1 MNIFHTADWHLGK
14 LVQGTYMTEDQRFVL
29 QQFVAHIRTNK
40 PDLVI
45 VAGDL
50 YDRALPPVEAVTLL
64 HDVLE
69 EIVLQT
75 ETPVVAIA
83 GNHDSP
89 ARIHFGS
96 KLLKQA
102 GLHVV
107 GELAGAFEP
116 VVTHDE
122 FGEVHTYL
130 LPYVDPAQVK
140 NFFEDDAVMSQ
151 QTAMARVMAHYNTVL
166 QPHVRN
172 VLVAHAFVTKYGEE
186 AENTSDA
193 ERTLSVG
200 GSDCVD
206 AHLFEAFDY
215 VALGHLHQAHSV
227 LRESIQYAGSPL
239 KYSISEQHH
248 QKGYLSVQLREK
260 GDVSVQKV
268 LLTPRRDV
276 RTVEGTIADL
286 LKMPRND
293 DYVFVKLLDQ
303 QVIESPMEQ
312 VRTVFPNA
320 LHVERVVQTATTE
333 ASERASRAKLSTPEL
348 FNDFIEHMIGAP
360 VSPSMERIFKEVL
373 QETMQQEREVTES

>member
-14 LVQGTYMTEDQRFVL
+14 LVQGMYMTDDQRFVL
-29 QQFVAHIRTNK
+29 EQFIAHIKEQK

-50 YDRALPPVEAVTLL
+50 YDRALPPVEAVKLL
-64 HDVLE
+64 DDIFAQ
-69 EIVLQT
+69 IVIGAN
-75 ETPVVAIA
+75 TPVVAIA

-96 KLLKQA
+96 KLLKEA

-107 GELAGAFEP
+107 GELSSAFSP
-116 VVTHDE
+116 VVTQDE

-130 LPYVDPAQVK
+130 LPYVDPSQVK
-140 NFFEDDAVMSQ
+140 NFFQDDTVVSE
-151 QTAMARVMAHYNTVL
+151 QTAMARMMAHYDTIL
-166 QPHVRN
+166 QKDVRN
-172 VLVAHAFVTKYGEE
+172 VLVAHAFVTKHGEE
-186 AENTSDA
+186 ADNTSDS

-248 QKGYLSVQLREK
+248 QKGYLAVTLREK
-260 GDVSVQKV
+260 GNITVEKV
-268 LLTPRRDV
+268 LLQPRRDM
-276 RTVEGTIADL
+276 RTVENTLANI
-286 LKMPRND
+286 LKMARND
-293 DYVFVKLLDQ
+293 DYVFVKLLDE
-303 QVIESPMEQ
+303 QVVQSPMEQ

-320 LHVERVVQTATTE
+320 LHVERVVQTMATE
-333 ASERASRAKLSTPEL
+333 ASERASRAKLSTPQL
-348 FNDFIEHMIGAP
+348 FTAFIEEMTGAAATP
-360 VSPSMERIFKEVL
+360 TMEKLFEEVL
-373 QETMQQEREVTES
+373 QQTMQQEREVDEQ